1 MHGGINS
8 DEPGRILLCRVNN
21 PAVEASM
28 PSPPD
33 ADDGGVAGCAR
44 GQARSPKCLFFTTG
58 SLAGRFQ
65 AQKHLFFA
73 LSWHF

>member
-1 MHGGINS
+1 
-8 DEPGRILLCRVNN
+8 
-21 PAVEASM
+21 M

-58 SLAGRFQ
+58 SLAGRFK

-73 LSWHF
+73 LSGHF